1 MKTSAGVFVVAAV
14 ATVGDAIWYTYGVRH
29 TIVAGLVHGALLLT
43 AVGAVLGATSGRVL
57 KGLPIGALAGVG
69 GAVSY
74 YVLVAVMDR
83 RTYGSAIPAAWVTMW
98 LILAALEGRW
108 LRAPNQ
114 RTWASIAGRSLAAAV
129 IGGAA
134 FYLVMNILWG
144 RPPVG
149 GRNYIL
155 QFFAWAFAWSP
166 GLFALTLGGA
176 SAATSGPGRTTS
188 ATTLPVPAPVVDTD
202 RPITVAE
209 LLERIDRGDTLRIL
223 DVRSEGEFAAGHVP
237 GAVNIPFTKL
247 PFRMDDVPG
256 TAGDELIVYCG
267 HGPRA
272 YLARAALRHGGRQR
286 IVYVSGHWAAWQAAG
301 LRVERSTQNG

>member
-1 MKTSAGVFVVAAV
+1 MKTFAGVFVVAAV

-43 AVGAVLGATSGRVL
+43 AVGAVLGATAGRVL
-57 KGLPIGALAGVG
+57 KGLPLGALAGVG

-83 RTYGSAIPAAWVTMW
+83 RPYGSAIPAAWVIMW

-108 LRAPNQ
+108 LRAPNR
-114 RTWASIAGRSLAAAV
+114 RTWAAIAGRGLAAAV
-129 IGGAA
+129 IGGVA
-134 FYLVMNILWG
+134 FYLVMNTLWG

-155 QFFAWAFAWSP
+155 QFFAWAFAWAP

-176 SAATSGPGRTTS
+176 PAVSSGSGRTIS
-188 ATTLPVPAPVVDTD
+188 ATTPPVPGPVVDTD

-209 LLERIDRGDTLRIL
+209 LIERIDRGDTLRIL

-237 GAVNIPFTKL
+237 GAVNIPFTTL

-256 TAGDELIVYCG
+256 TAGDELILYCG

-272 YLARAALRHGGRQR
+272 YIARAALLHGGRQR
-286 IVYVSGHWAAWQAAG
+286 IVYLSGHWAAWQAAG
-301 LRVERSTQNG
+301 LRVERSTQDA